1 MPKSLLEKV
10 YRTTNLTK
18 AWKQLNKSNRS
29 SHGLSSITIENFG
42 RNFDGNRRRLRKEL
56 REGNFKF
63 SKVKAK
69 VLKQKKPSGEIKR
82 RPIRVSE
89 IQDRVVQRAIV
100 NIIEPIL
107 RRKYQLRNIA
117 SFAYLEERDI
127 RKALIRMVTLYKKG
141 NPVVLEA
148 DIKSYFDTVNKEKL
162 LNEMIF
168 PALPD
173 TSLNELIKQ
182 ALNQEIGNLH
192 EIEQDDWE
200 LFSDSG
206 IPQGG
211 GLSPL
216 FSNVYLNEF
225 DKEMLAAGYGLVR
238 YADDF
243 IVVCTNEE
251 EAFRAYE
258 MSISILEKRLG
269 LELHKLSN
277 DGKGKTRIV
286 RFTQVNFEFLGIRFN
301 GKNLYPGQKTLK
313 NLEMRIREITEF
325 GNNKSLLDVLSK
337 VKFTVEGWIAAHSYT
352 KVEEYLPTIEKEL
365 SLRLGFCAYRMGW
378 IKNEGQLSQRQRKFT
393 GLPCLVNYLNDRR
406 NNFTVE
412 ELKTFRDNF
421 VV

>member
-1 MPKSLLEKV
+1 VPKSLLEKV
-10 YRTTNLTK
+10 YSSPNLKK

-29 SHGLSSITIENFG
+29 SQGLSSMTIENFG
-42 RNFDGNRRRLRKEL
+42 RTFDSHRRRLSKEL
-56 REGNFKF
+56 REGSFKF
-63 SKVKAK
+63 SKVKAI
-69 VLKQKKPSGEIKR
+69 VLKQKKPFGEIKR

-107 RRKYQLRNIA
+107 RKKYQLRNIA

-141 NPVVLEA
+141 NPIVLEA
-148 DIKSYFDTVNKEKL
+148 DIKNYFGTVNKEKL

-173 TSLNELIKQ
+173 TSLNELIEQ

-192 EIEQDDWE
+192 QIEQDDWE
-200 LFSDSG
+200 LFSDTG

-216 FSNVYLNEF
+216 FANVYLNDF

-243 IVVCTNEE
+243 IVVCRNEE
-251 EAFRAYE
+251 EAVRAYE
-258 MSISILEKRLG
+258 MSINILEKRLG
-269 LELHKLSN
+269 LKLHMLSS

-301 GKNLYPGQKTLK
+301 GKNLYPGEKTLK
-313 NLEMRIREITEF
+313 NLETRIREITEF
-325 GNNKSLLDVLSK
+325 GNDKSLLNVLSK
-337 VKFTVEGWIAAHSYT
+337 LKLTVEGWIAAHCYT
-352 KVEEYLPTIEKEL
+352 KVEEYLPTIENEL
-365 SLRLGFCAYRMGW
+365 SLRLCGCAHRMGW
-378 IKNEGQLSQRQRKFT
+378 IKNDGILSQRQRKFT

-406 NNFTVE
+406 KNFTVE
-412 ELKTFRDNF
+412 ELAVFQDNF